1 MLFRS
6 PLSPLLPSSPLYPDN
21 LISHHWFEKIS
32 SSEAF
37 AMLYIFSTTDTTS
50 LKSDIHDLMTE
61 YKDFGTHIALVALLP
76 DEDTSWADRN
86 LQALAETQNGRISV
100 ITVTPPE
107 FASVNTLQG
116 RIFDRLNSVSQDY
129 YADLAKRVRRR
140 KGRTVPQH
148 GPLDQKA
155 WLTRYDIKLGAIAE
169 IRGLLEE
176 SIKSYVSGY
185 KGIVNHL
192 NAHSTNFTTLST
204 VLDSLCLKICKL
216 NMYMGDYT
224 NAATSYSNHHALIS
238 STYSRLSSNT
248 ADIRMILARN
258 AKIFGRYGE
267 NLEIDVP
274 NISVSNASV
283 IACIPQQTLQNPGI
297 YHLQAASS
305 FDQPVQALESL
316 SSANASFRKHF
327 YGRLGALSAKKQ
339 AERQYEIGK
348 TEAAIK
354 ILLNVSESVRS
365 DGWLLLLRTCLDQLR
380 EYIADNHPVLQ
391 EKIDF
396 ELYDCRLGGTEVSQ
410 RSFSQDL
417 SLSTSEFSFFMEAS
431 FAFGTHQVRAVDT
444 AIAQLYLRSHLW
456 PSISVTFAKIIIK
469 LTNDIEVE
477 LKNVEFLGQEEKYLS
492 ITFSPK
498 ILGEHTLTS
507 LVFEVDSLKI
517 NFEASEVSSSRDWL
531 QEDSRT
537 LFPSPSLQVI
547 ARKSRLDVSFVHDDT
562 IYCSEKLTSSILLSN
577 REDENLQIKMEIS
590 LESDLDHDGKVAL
603 TESSFSLEKSAS
615 SQRKFDFQA
624 PSIAT
629 DLWLIVKLSYDQS
642 GIDHSRECRF
652 PLSTIAPFHVSAD
665 YLPQPYHFGDV
676 FDLNAPQLSISSNW
690 IVDIKI
696 AFFGEDSIVISNVE
710 YNAEA
715 MICQAVS
722 GLGTLNLGELAV
734 FIIG

>member
-1 MLFRS
+1 M
-6 PLSPLLPSSPLYPDN
+6 
-21 LISHHWFEKIS
+21 
-32 SSEAF
+32 
-37 AMLYIFSTTDTTS
+37 
-50 LKSDIHDLMTE
+50 KSDIHDLMAE
-61 YKDFGTHIALVALLP
+61 YKDLGTHIALVALLP

-86 LQALAETQNGRISV
+86 LQALAETQNGRMSV

-107 FASVNTLQG
+107 LSNVNLLQG
-116 RIFDRLNSVSQDY
+116 RIFDRLRSVSQDY

-216 NMYMGDYT
+216 NMYLGDYT

-274 NISVSNASV
+274 NISVSNTSI

-297 YHLQAASS
+297 YYLQAASS
-305 FDQPVQALESL
+305 FDQPGQALESL
-316 SSANASFRKHF
+316 SSAIASFRKHF

-339 AERQYEIGK
+339 AERQFENGK
-348 TEAAIK
+348 TEAAINT
-354 ILLNVSESVRS
+354 LLNVGESLRS

-380 EYIADNHPVLQ
+380 KYIADNDPILQ
-391 EKIDF
+391 EKIDL
-396 ELYDCRLGGTEVSQ
+396 ELYHCRLGGTEVSQ
-410 RSFSQDL
+410 RTFSQHL
-417 SLSTSEFSFFMEAS
+417 SLSTSEISFFMEAS
-431 FAFGTHQVRAVDT
+431 FVFGTHQVRAVDT
-444 AIAQLYLRSHLW
+444 ATAQLYLRSHLW
-456 PSISVTFAKIIIK
+456 PSITVNFAKITIK
-469 LTNDIEVE
+469 LTNDVEIE
-477 LKNVEFLGQEEKYLS
+477 LTNVEFHGQEEKYLS
-492 ITFSPK
+492 VTFSPK
-498 ILGEHTLTS
+498 ILGDYNLTS
-507 LVFEVDSLKI
+507 LVFEVDSMKI
-517 NFEASEVSSSRDWL
+517 NFEASQVLGSRDWL
-531 QEDSRT
+531 TDDSRT
-537 LFPSPSLQVI
+537 LFPSSSLQVI
-547 ARKSRLDVSFVHDDT
+547 ARKSRLDVSFIHDDA
-562 IYCSEKLTSSILLSN
+562 IFCSEKLTSSILVSN
-577 REDENLQIKMEIS
+577 REEEILQIEMEIS
-590 LESDLDHDGKVAL
+590 LESDLDHDGTVAL
-603 TESSFSLEKSAS
+603 TESSFNLEKGVS
-615 SQRKFDFQA
+615 SQRKFDFDA

-642 GIDHSRECRF
+642 GINHSRECRF
-652 PLSTIAPFHVSAD
+652 PLKIVAPFHVSAD
-665 YLPQPYHFGDV
+665 YLPQPYYFGDA
-676 FDLNAPQLSISSNW
+676 FELDTPQLSISSNW
-690 IVDIKI
+690 IVDIRI
-696 AFFGEDSIVISNVE
+696 AFFGEDSIHISNVE

-715 MICQAVS
+715 MICEAVS

-734 FIIG
+734 LVVR